1 MPSSKLAETEKDI
14 TGRFKLAFVTYHK
27 EKDRLLK
34 NQELILRGNHKSAL
48 KYTAELQKSL
58 EKEIKQGWF
67 IPFPLSYI
75 SELQNGELATIGMDD
90 KQWTELPDG
99 SKQPKFHMTHDQSFN
114 TSIGTSVNG
123 RVLTDQ
129 LDSIYYGGCLSRLI
143 HYIVLIRL
151 RHPNIKILGG
161 KSDIKAAYTCI

>member
-1 MPSSKLAETEKDI
+1 
-14 TGRFKLAFVTYHK
+14 
-27 EKDRLLK
+27 
-34 NQELILRGNHKSAL
+34 
-48 KYTAELQKSL
+48 
-58 EKEIKQGWF
+58 
-67 IPFPLSYI
+67 
-75 SELQNGELATIGMDD
+75 MDD